1 MDGVTGGAIAM
12 IILIILR
19 IIWDFC
25 SMCNHPQR
33 ANIQDPSNIE
43 MQDMSG
49 KGRPTSAQQNAPMDV
64 PAQPEATNNT
74 YRPDSF
80 DWTKLMQMHNV
91 TPLPAV
97 SVPSSRGA
105 RSGNANAK
113 GKGKGKGKGN
123 ETLVAPP
130 PRVFD
135 WTGTNAISD
144 EDLLCNA
151 GEGSSR
157 GVPRSSRF
165 VFSNGERETTEVT
178 LPIAINGQLTRNTSK
193 SSRFVPVAA

>member
-12 IILIILR
+12 IILMILR

-25 SMCNHPQR
+25 GMCSHPQR

-49 KGRPTSAQQNAPMDV
+49 KERPTSTQHDALMDEMAQQ
-64 PAQPEATNNT
+64 EARNNT
-74 YRPDSF
+74 SRPDPFAWS
-80 DWTKLMQMHNV
+80 KLMQVHHR
-91 TPLPAV
+91 PSLPVA
-97 SVPSSRGA
+97 SVPSSRDV
-105 RSGNANAK
+105 SK
-113 GKGKGKGKGN
+113 GKGKGK
-123 ETLVAPP
+123 EPLVAPP

-144 EDLLCNA
+144 EELDNA

-157 GVPRSSRF
+157 GAPRRSRY
-165 VFSNGERETTEVT
+165 
-178 LPIAINGQLTRNTSK
+178 RNSHYYNW
-193 SSRFVPVAA
+193 V